1 MIRVQRC
8 LMAVVGMLAVTFGLG
23 SIAAAADVPSSAAAS
38 STTRAPANEYCPVM
52 AKTKAEADLWLD
64 YEGQRIY
71 FCHEVCKTRF
81 GRAPGK
87 YLANLPMA
95 MQQAIREHQEAAATA
110 EPPTDAATHPASGP
124 VPSKVEVVT
133 PEADHHQGTSA
144 LRRVGQFLGRFHPV
158 AVHLPIGLLLAAALA
173 EILFMWAH
181 TEWLA
186 GAARFCVL
194 LGAAGAVGA
203 ASLGWLNAM
212 SANYD
217 GDLAQVLEYHRWL
230 GTGTAALAVVAA
242 VLGEVQ
248 RRRPVLVLR
257 IGYRVALLLAGVSV
271 GITGHFGGM
280 LVYGVDYFKWR

>member
-1 MIRVQRC
+1 MTRVQRC
-8 LMAVVGMLAVTFGLG
+8 LMAVVGMWAVTFGLG
-23 SIAAAADVPSSAAAS
+23 SIAAAADVPSAAAVS

-52 AKTKAEADLWLD
+52 TRTKAEADLWLD

-87 YLANLPMA
+87 YLANLPVA
-95 MQQAIREHQEAAATA
+95 MQQAIREHQLAAATA
-110 EPPTDAATHPASGP
+110 EPLTDTAKHPAP
-124 VPSKVEVVT
+124 VPSKVEGIT
-133 PEADHHQGTSA
+133 PEADNQKGTFT

-173 EILFMWAH
+173 EGLFVWTHAQ
-181 TEWLA
+181 WLS
-186 GAARFCVL
+186 GAARFSVL

-217 GDLAQVLEYHRWL
+217 GDLARVLEYHRWL
-230 GTGTAALAVVAA
+230 GTGTAALAGVAA

-248 RRRPVLVLR
+248 RRRPVWLWR
-257 IGYRVALLLAGVSV
+257 IGYRVALLFAAVAV

>member
-1 MIRVQRC
+1 MTRVFWS
-8 LMAVVGMLAVTFGLG
+8 LIVVIGLWAMMLGLD
-23 SIAAAADVPSSAAAS
+23 SPAAADDAPSAATAS
-38 STTRAPANEYCPVM
+38 STMQATVNEYCPVM
-52 AKTKAEADLWLD
+52 AKTKAEAGLWLD

-87 YLANLPMA
+87 YLANLPTV
-95 MQQAIREHQEAAATA
+95 MQQAIREHQQAAATVEA
-110 EPPTDAATHPASGP
+110 PTDMTNRPAP
-124 VPSKVEVVT
+124 VPSKVEEAT
-133 PEADHHQGTSA
+133 PEADHHQGTSS
-144 LRRVGQFLGRFHPV
+144 LRRIGQFLGRFHPV

-173 EILFMWAH
+173 EGLFVWTQA
-181 TEWLA
+181 EWLS
-186 GAARFCVL
+186 GAARFSVL
-194 LGAAGAVGA
+194 LGAAGAIGA

-217 GDLAQVLEYHRWL
+217 GDLARVLEYHRWL
-230 GTGTAALAVVAA
+230 GTGTAALAGVAA

-257 IGYRVALLLAGVSV
+257 MAYRAALLLAAVVVGV
-271 GITGHFGGM
+271 TGHFGGM